1 MRGEAAYIERECK
14 GSPEKDGYGRERR
27 MRRGGEKGFKG
38 SSKRAAGRIPRA
50 FRCAAALLLCAA
62 LTAALPFGVKGEE
75 LKESELYA
83 AGACLMDGE
92 SGRILYGK
100 EEHTPMAMASTTKIM
115 TCILTL
121 EQGDLSA
128 AATASKRAA
137 SAPKVRLGVREGQQF
152 LVGDLLYALM
162 LESFNDAAIMIA
174 ETVAGSV
181 EEFAAR
187 MNQKAEEIGC
197 ADTHFVT
204 PNGLDA
210 SDEGGE
216 HHTTAADLARIMRY
230 CVSQSP
236 KAEEFLTITQAPSY
250 SFWDCGQTA
259 FYNCTNHNA
268 FLNMMDGALSGKT
281 GFTNKA
287 GYCYVG
293 ALQRDGKLLIVS
305 LLACGWPNNKSY
317 KWSDTR
323 KLMTYGLENYEYQ
336 EIFREGLLDD
346 PVPVKNGKYEGRLGE
361 EERTCRLTY
370 GEGGAQSVRMLLG
383 KEEQVEVQ
391 AELPRTLTAPVE
403 KGEEVGSVAYLLNG
417 EEIARYPVYTEEAVR
432 KIDFPWCLERVFMI
446 YCNRYEEKN

>member
-38 SSKRAAGRIPRA
+38 SSKRAAGRIPHA

-92 SGRILYGK
+92 SGRVLYGK

-162 LESFNDAAIMIA
+162 LESFNDAAVMIA

-323 KLMTYGLENYEYQ
+323 KLMTYALQNYEYRDVFD
-336 EIFREGLLDD
+336 ESPL
-346 PVPVKNGKYEGRLGE
+346 PVLPVENGQYEELGIGE
-361 EERTCRLTY
+361 EAVTALSY
-370 GEGGAQSVRMLLG
+370 GVPASELSLDLLL
-383 KEEQVEVQ
+383 KEDEQVEVVRD
-391 AELPRTLTAPVE
+391 LPQTLAAPVRQ
-403 KGEEVGSVAYLLNG
+403 GQQVGCVRYLLNG
-417 EEIARYPVYTEEAVR
+417 QVLKEYPVFAERTVEE
-432 KIDFPWCLERVFMI
+432 KDFAWCLRKV
-446 YCNRYEEKN
+446 EENYRL